1 MLLVSSCSCLCPI
14 HWSQVLSWQWRCS
27 WSSADRRCSNYIWVI
42 NNFSAYKGASYIR
55 DFTVFVYQACP
66 PCSIMKDPGVSAECY
81 LIMLETAGI
90 SHQPSATAVLTW
102 LELRLVL
109 EWYLFEKYN
118 IQHIWWGKLRA
129 DRRFALSQWET
140 SLQSNAVSHRLGAN
154 LESTLNTWLKRL
166 YNIRVKSHACDSVS
180 IHWLHI
186 QQLVHSNN
194 KGNTKALYHWPF
206 LGGIHRSL
214 ADSPQEGQ

>member
-129 DRRFALSQWET
+129 DRRFALSQWEFRLTWHDT
-140 SLQSNAVSHRLGAN
+140 SIWNLPRMRTRTRTLDYKVYGYWQHHRYMHIYTIINWLVLEQDN
-154 LESTLNTWLKRL
+154 L
-166 YNIRVKSHACDSVS
+166 IVKSTC
-180 IHWLHI
+180 IKIWTLFWHW
-186 QQLVHSNN
+186 
-194 KGNTKALYHWPF
+194 
-206 LGGIHRSL
+206 
-214 ADSPQEGQ
+214 